1 MLLFQNE
8 AFKTTENT
16 VLRREYRRNG
26 NRDTYIK
33 RSCFFCILP
42 RMLLG

>member
-8 AFKTTENT
+8 AFKTTENIL
-16 VLRREYRRNG
+16 LRREYRRNG
-26 NRDTYIK
+26 NRDKYINS
-33 RSCFFCILP
+33 SCFFSILS

>member
-1 MLLFQNE
+1 MLLFQNA
-8 AFKTTENT
+8 AFKTSENI
-16 VLRREYRRNG
+16 VLTREYRRNG
-26 NRDTYIK
+26 NREKYIK